1 MARRLAGAGAAALVL
16 LLVSLLALWLVFGRP
31 ALEIQSP
38 QPGARVGVE
47 GFELLVRFHPEGA
60 VEPAT
65 LRVLLNGAD
74 VTRLCTAGRNGVHA
88 RFHTLLEGEN
98 RVRVEAFVRT
108 PAGLL
113 VEQAREVEVRFRPP
127 LGFDR
132 G

>member
-1 MARRLAGAGAAALVL
+1 MARTAAGAGAAALVL
-16 LLVSLLALWLVFGRP
+16 VLLALAALWVAFGRP

-38 QPGARVGVE
+38 RPGARVGVD
-47 GFELLVRFHPEGA
+47 GFELLVRFRPEGS

-65 LRVLLNGAD
+65 VRVLLNGAD
-74 VTRLCTAGRNGVHA
+74 VTRECTTGRNGLHA
-88 RFHTLLEGEN
+88 SLQGLLEGEN
-98 RVRVEAFVRT
+98 RVRIEAFVRT

-113 VEQAREVEVRFRPP
+113 VEQSREVEVRFRPP